1 MKVAICTLGCKV
13 NQYETQAL
21 EQELLHRGHTLV
33 DFEETADAYVVN
45 TCSVTAVS
53 DKKSR
58 QMLRQAQRRNPSA
71 VIAAC
76 GCYAQ
81 THPEDVKKLGL
92 DVIAGTNDRA
102 KFIDLLERAAQDK
115 TPIVD
120 VDDVWERRDFEVL
133 PAGGMVNRTR
143 AMLKVEDGCVN
154 FCTYCLIPYARGR
167 VRSLPMDEAAKQVK
181 ALREEGYREIVVTGI
196 EISSYGSDFKDGTSL
211 IDLLELIARE
221 GGDMRIRLGSLEP
234 RTITEEFCKRAS
246 KLPYLCPHFHLS
258 MQSGCDATLKRMN
271 RKYDTA
277 RYMESC
283 DLLRQYFDDP
293 AITTDLITGFPE
305 ETEEEFRIGCMTTL
319 RELECHERL
328 NQWCEGAVKD
338 AVSDIV
344 GVQFRNLAT
353 IGGSIFGRYGFS
365 DVLTVFLAMDSYVE
379 LYKGGIVPLQEF
391 AQMKRD
397 NDILVRVIV
406 KKDQRNMI
414 YLAHRN
420 SKTDFP
426 VLTCAVSV
434 NAENGCV
441 CILSLIHISEPTRP
455 Y

>member
-211 IDLLELIARE
+211 IDLLSSSRARAA
-221 GGDMRIRLGSLEP
+221 
-234 RTITEEFCKRAS
+234 TCAS
-246 KLPYLCPHFHLS
+246 AS
-258 MQSGCDATLKRMN
+258 ARSN
-271 RKYDTA
+271 RGPS
-277 RYMESC
+277 R
-283 DLLRQYFDDP
+283 
-293 AITTDLITGFPE
+293 
-305 ETEEEFRIGCMTTL
+305 
-319 RELECHERL
+319 
-328 NQWCEGAVKD
+328 
-338 AVSDIV
+338 
-344 GVQFRNLAT
+344 
-353 IGGSIFGRYGFS
+353 
-365 DVLTVFLAMDSYVE
+365 
-379 LYKGGIVPLQEF
+379 
-391 AQMKRD
+391 
-397 NDILVRVIV
+397 
-406 KKDQRNMI
+406 
-414 YLAHRN
+414 RN
-420 SKTDFP
+420 SASGRRSF
-426 VLTCAVSV
+426 LTSA
-434 NAENGCV
+434 
-441 CILSLIHISEPTRP
+441 HISTSRCSRAATRP
-455 Y
+455 